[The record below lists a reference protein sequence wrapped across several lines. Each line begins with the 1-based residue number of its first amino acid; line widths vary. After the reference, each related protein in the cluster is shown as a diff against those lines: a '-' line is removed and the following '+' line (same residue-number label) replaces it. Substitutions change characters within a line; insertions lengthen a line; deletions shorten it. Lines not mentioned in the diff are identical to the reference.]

1 MAPQET
7 QGVENMTG
15 RSVFKIIS
23 VLTLAGIGIVG
34 LAIIFVAGWF
44 FFALVFPNRMNVTGR
59 VTDRAGK
66 PIMGAE
72 VRAVPLPV
80 YDAYSESGTME
91 AQGKEQIS
99 VTDEDGRFRFQR
111 LIASGGV
118 KEGMWLQEY
127 DIHVDAEGYRFQ
139 IIRLQNSCD
148 RHKNVINLS
157 NVVLEKETSAFETR
171 PENVPAVVL
180 R

>member
-1 MAPQET
+1 MK
-7 QGVENMTG
+7 G
-15 RSVFKIIS
+15 RTILKCIAV
-23 VLTLAGIGIVG
+23 VTLGSIGIVG
-34 LAIIFVAGWF
+34 LVVILVAGWF
-44 FFALVFPNRMNVTGR
+44 FLALVFPNRMNVTGR

-66 PIMGAE
+66 PMMGVE
-72 VRAVPLPV
+72 VRAVPLPI

-111 LIASGGV
+111 LVASGGV

-127 DIHVDAEGYRFQ
+127 DIHLEAEGYRFQ
-139 IIRLQNSCD
+139 IIRLRNNCD
-148 RHKNVINLS
+148 RHQDIINLS
-157 NVVLEKETSAFETR
+157 DVVLEKETPAFEAR
-171 PENVPAVVL
+171 PENEPAVVL